1 MTVAVAHRL
10 TLTVGRLGAT
20 VKLRGRLSPSHPGR
34 MVVVQMSRGSSWRTL
49 AKVKTTKHSTFAVKK
64 KLTARGKYKFRARTI
79 ADKEHLVGLSPVAY

>member
-10 TLTVGRLGAT
+10 TLTVGRRDGQAPRPALAIAP
-20 VKLRGRLSPSHPGR
+20 RR

-79 ADKEHLVGLSPVAY
+79 ADKEHLVGLSRSPT